1 MPILSNFPISLPLAM
16 IELHRDTVS
25 RKDLN
30 PALSC
35 GGKNN
40 RI

>member
-1 MPILSNFPISLPLAM
+1 MPIPTKFPISLPLAM
-16 IELHRDTVS
+16 IGLHRDTIS
-25 RKDLN
+25 AKDLN
-30 PALSC
+30 PALSW